1 MIEKC
6 NDLKII
12 DFRQQINQL
21 VNSSN
26 LDAGVVY
33 YIMKDVFHEVEKQ
46 YQKITQDE
54 YKQWVEYNQKLQEE
68 QEQEKVLKQE

>member
-1 MIEKC
+1 MVEKC

-21 VNSSN
+21 VNSSD
-26 LDAGVVY
+26 LDAGTIY
-33 YIMKDVFHEVEKQ
+33 YIMKDVFYEVEKQ
-46 YQKITQDE
+46 YQRITQDE

-68 QEQEKVLKQE
+68 QEEVLKQE

>member
-1 MIEKC
+1 MVEKC

-26 LDAGVVY
+26 LDAGIIY
-33 YIMKDVFHEVEKQ
+33 YIMKDVFYEVEKQ
-46 YQKITQDE
+46 YQRITQDE

-68 QEQEKVLKQE
+68 QEEVLKQE

>member
-26 LDAGVVY
+26 LDAGIIY
-33 YIMKDVFHEVEKQ
+33 YIMKDVFYEIEKQ

-68 QEQEKVLKQE
+68 QEEVLEQE

>member
-1 MIEKC
+1 MVEKC

-21 VNSSN
+21 VNSSD
-26 LDAGVVY
+26 LDAGIIY
-33 YIMKDVFHEVEKQ
+33 YIMKDVFYEVEKQ
-46 YQKITQDE
+46 YQRITQDE

-68 QEQEKVLKQE
+68 QEEVLKQE

>member
-21 VNSSN
+21 INSSN
-26 LDAGVVY
+26 LDAGIIY
-33 YIMKDVFHEVEKQ
+33 YIMKDIFYEVEKQ
-46 YQKITQDE
+46 YNNIVRDE
-54 YKQWVEYNQKLQEE
+54 YSQWIEWNNKL
-68 QEQEKVLKQE
+68 

>member
-1 MIEKC
+1 MVEKC

-21 VNSSN
+21 VNSSD
-26 LDAGVVY
+26 LDAGIIY
-33 YIMKDVFHEVEKQ
+33 YIIKDVFYEVEKQ
-46 YQKITQDE
+46 YQRITQDE

-68 QEQEKVLKQE
+68 QEEVLKQE